1 MGVLDESDDDRP
13 DLLARHSVYRL
24 TSERSAHWTK
34 ALQ

>member
-1 MGVLDESDDDRP
+1 MSVLDDRP
-13 DLLARHSVYRL
+13 DLLARRSVYRL